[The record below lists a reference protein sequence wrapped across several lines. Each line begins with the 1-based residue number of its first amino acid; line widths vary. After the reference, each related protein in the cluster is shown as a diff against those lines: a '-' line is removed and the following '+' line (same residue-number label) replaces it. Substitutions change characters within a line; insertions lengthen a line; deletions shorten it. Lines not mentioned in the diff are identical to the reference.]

1 MDPLALVVAGVAAGA
16 ILLIVIGLAGNSP
29 VDPVQARL
37 TQLGSMQAKNLE
49 ELELQQPI
57 IDRTLRPLMAR
68 LSGRMSKMA
77 SASFTQ
83 TTEKRLAIAGNP
95 GNMRVADWLGIKAI
109 GAAVGGLIFF
119 ALFVFPGVIS
129 FVPFPV
135 SLIMIPIGVMFGY
148 TIPEFWLGGRV
159 KKRQKAILLQIPD
172 ALDLLT
178 ISVRAGL
185 GFDGALGK
193 VVEKLKG
200 PLTEEFR
207 RALAEIRVGKPRRD
221 ALRDIIPRTEVP
233 ALTNFI
239 GAIIQAEQLGVSISK
254 VLQVQSEQLRIER
267 RQRAEEMAAK
277 APIKMLFPLVGC
289 IFPSLFIVIL
299 GPAIILIMIN
309 LGSGAGSAASG
320 VASATRGVARNL
332 DRTTVLAER
341 LETAGS
347 LWAKFMG
354 LMGRPSLT
362 VGGRSLAAREQR
374 DPHDVHALPDR
385 RGVRVQAGPRRG
397 AGRPVRA
404 PGTAGVDGA
413 GAARAWRGRGPR
425 AASRDDRRH
434 GDRRRRPGRGPRG
447 PVGRACL
454 RGRGLVVP
462 PARAG
467 RRPTSGAG
475 SARLERTDGH
485 IASTCERVDRRAA
498 GSDSQCGDHPL
509 ASFVDWA
516 GPWRV
521 DPGATNSSRAAA
533 LRSS

>member
-1 MDPLALVVAGVAAGA
+1 MDPIALVVALVAAGA

-49 ELELQQPI
+49 ELELQQPL
-57 IDRTLRPLMAR
+57 IDRTLRPLASR
-68 LSGRMSKMA
+68 LSGRMSRVA
-77 SASFTQ
+77 STSFTQ
-83 TTEKRLAIAGNP
+83 TTEKRLALAGNP
-95 GNMRVADWLGIKAI
+95 GNMRVADWLGIKAV
-109 GAAVGGLIFF
+109 GAIVGAGLFF
-119 ALFVFPGVIS
+119 LLFIFPGVIG
-129 FVPFPV
+129 FIPFPINF
-135 SLIMIPIGVMFGY
+135 IMIPVGLLFGY

-159 KKRQKAILLQIPD
+159 KKRQKAVLLQIPD

-221 ALRDIIPRTEVP
+221 ALRDIVPRTEVP

-309 LGSGAGSAASG
+309 LGSG
-320 VASATRGVARNL
+320 T
-332 DRTTVLAER
+332 
-341 LETAGS
+341 
-347 LWAKFMG
+347 
-354 LMGRPSLT
+354 
-362 VGGRSLAAREQR
+362 
-374 DPHDVHALPDR
+374 
-385 RGVRVQAGPRRG
+385 
-397 AGRPVRA
+397 
-404 PGTAGVDGA
+404 PG
-413 GAARAWRGRGPR
+413 
-425 AASRDDRRH
+425 
-434 GDRRRRPGRGPRG
+434 
-447 PVGRACL
+447 
-454 RGRGLVVP
+454 
-462 PARAG
+462 
-467 RRPTSGAG
+467 
-475 SARLERTDGH
+475 
-485 IASTCERVDRRAA
+485 
-498 GSDSQCGDHPL
+498 Q
-509 ASFVDWA
+509 
-516 GPWRV
+516 
-521 DPGATNSSRAAA
+521 
-533 LRSS
+533 